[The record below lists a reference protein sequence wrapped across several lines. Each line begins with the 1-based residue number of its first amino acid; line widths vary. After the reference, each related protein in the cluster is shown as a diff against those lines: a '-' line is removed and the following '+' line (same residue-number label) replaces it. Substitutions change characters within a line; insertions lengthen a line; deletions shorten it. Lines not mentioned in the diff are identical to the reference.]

1 MVNHLAEAHQTTG
14 RNMALA
20 TENFRTSSSSAES
33 MDSYPDARMVDDDVG
48 ESIAL
53 LVVFNIPGLR
63 TFQTGIAK

>member
-1 MVNHLAEAHQTTG
+1 
-14 RNMALA
+14 
-20 TENFRTSSSSAES
+20 
-33 MDSYPDARMVDDDVG
+33 MVDDDVG